1 MSDVNEFLTELG
13 ENARG
18 SLTTP
23 VEIREVT
30 AFPAEDEIKSEKIW
44 LKIPKVV
51 AVSADLKNST
61 ALNFRKHPQTSAQL
75 YEAVMSNCVRITNRF
90 EPEFT
95 DIQGDGLFALYHG
108 DRAYE
113 RALCAAI
120 TLKTFSSRELVPAV
134 EGWASDRFPDT
145 GLKIGMAAGVLVVKK
160 VGVRGTK
167 EPVWAGKPVN
177 WATKCAGAAGAS
189 ELIVTEAVYGHFED
203 NDYVTHSCGCPNG
216 STPYPIWTDKI
227 VDKLPEDK
235 MRCKQLLSQWC
246 ASCGA
251 EFCEAILAG
260 KKDRDEVGGFG
271 ALAA

>member
-1 MSDVNEFLTELG
+1 
-13 ENARG
+13 
-18 SLTTP
+18 
-23 VEIREVT
+23 
-30 AFPAEDEIKSEKIW
+30 
-44 LKIPKVV
+44 
-51 AVSADLKNST
+51 
-61 ALNFRKHPQTSAQL
+61 
-75 YEAVMSNCVRITNRF
+75 MSNCVRITNRF
-90 EPEFT
+90 EPAFT

-108 DRAYE
+108 ERANE

-120 TLKTFSSRELVPAV
+120 TLKTFSSQELVPAV

-189 ELIVTEAVYGHFED
+189 GLIVTEAVYNQFVD
-203 NDYVTHSCGCPNG
+203 NDYVTHSCAHQDGT
-216 STPYPIWTDKI
+216 TPQPIWTDAI

-235 MRCKQLLSQWC
+235 MRCKQLVSQWC
-246 ASCGA
+246 RECGD
-251 EFCEAILAG
+251 EFCGAILAG
-260 KKDRDEVGGFG
+260 EKNREDVGGLG